1 MTVHSSM
8 WQSFVIYCTS
18 HSNTKIGRAD
28 WDPETSFMKH
38 CETKGPGMTFL
49 RGALT

>member
-1 MTVHSSM
+1 MTVHSTM

-18 HSNTKIGRAD
+18 HTNTGIGRAD
-28 WDPETSFMKH
+28 EAPETCFMKD